1 VKQERL
7 KAKNAKKAKQPNAA
21 GKAFLDTLFAP

>member
-7 KAKNAKKAKQPNAA
+7 KAKNAKKAKQPTAA